1 MPYDDTSQ
9 VDKPKIVSCRRGK
22 SFMQPNAAKKSFGQK
37 KSQSLSLIK
46 KAKISESKNVYLF
59 FLHYRI

>member
-1 MPYDDTSQ
+1 
-9 VDKPKIVSCRRGK
+9 
-22 SFMQPNAAKKSFGQK
+22 MQPNAAKKSFGQK